1 MTVEPVPGLGP
12 VRRALVTAGWLGLLA
27 LQLLVGRSYVD
38 RGAFWHWLLHV
49 PIGLGV
55 GLAVGALLWAATG
68 RRMPAVAC
76 GLRRDRPPH
85 PGGGVRPARS
95 AVLDRAGPDVP
106 LLRMPHEPSMNLHLG
121 HIAIHTGPS
130 PVLVA
135 LPTLLLGGWGWVAAA
150 SRRRWFASALSV
162 TALVLLLI
170 ACLMAR
176 PLPSRHSDFPHA
188 TAPLGAAR

>member
-68 RRMPAVAC
+68 RRIPAVAC
-76 GLRRDRPPH
+76 GLL
-85 PGGGVRPARS
+85 GQ
-95 AVLDRAGPDVP
+95 
-106 LLRMPHEPSMNLHLG
+106 LHS
-121 HIAIHTGPS
+121 TPR
-130 PVLVA
+130 
-135 LPTLLLGGWGWVAAA
+135 T
-150 SRRRWFASALSV
+150 
-162 TALVLLLI
+162 
-170 ACLMAR
+170 
-176 PLPSRHSDFPHA
+176 
-188 TAPLGAAR
+188 

>member
-1 MTVEPVPGLGP
+1 MTVEPVPGPGP

-38 RGAFWHWLLHV
+38 RGASWHWLLHV

-68 RRMPAVAC
+68 RRIPAVAC
-76 GLRRDRPPH
+76 GLL
-85 PGGGVRPARS
+85 GQLYSIV
-95 AVLDRAGPDVP
+95 PD
-106 LLRMPHEPSMNLHLG
+106 LMFRFLWMPHEPSMNLYLG

-135 LPTLLLGGWGWVAAA
+135 LATLLLGGWGWVAAA
-150 SRRRWFASALSV
+150 YRRRWFASALSV

-170 ACLMAR
+170 ACLVAR
-176 PLPSRHSDFPHA
+176 PLPSRLSDFPHA